1 MTVLID
7 IGLNRYA
14 HEFKDV
20 FKRLSVEAFKD

>member
-20 FKRLSVEAFKD
+20 FKR